1 MQGELHARTKN
12 NICSKG
18 ISIRGLKRCS
28 ISQNRQQASRR
39 EHERRINIYRECV
52 GDGEYSWN
60 IPTNIF
66 ALNCGYFLGNITSRE
81 GTPDHFPDR
90 GEKCS
95 DMENRR
101 RTCPSFIHFKTDMF

>member
-1 MQGELHARTKN
+1 M
-12 NICSKG
+12 
-18 ISIRGLKRCS
+18 
-28 ISQNRQQASRR
+28 
-39 EHERRINIYRECV
+39 

-90 GEKCS
+90 GEMFS
-95 DMENRR
+95 DMQNSIEEM
-101 RTCPSFIHFKTDMF
+101 FKFYPMLTLKN